1 MPSDDYRTREGDLLA
16 FLFIYSCF
24 LGICVCGI
32 LGGAIAAFVF
42 TCIFLDKDKDKG
54 GSDPTCLDA
63 GDAIWTY
70 VIVRLILGWCGGIC
84 SSPKNDG
91 GDGGDTTDNVM
102 GLICQAVISATLV
115 IYGGVVL
122 FSKDVCDQYKN
133 TGLYKMYYVMYWID
147 VSMLC
152 VMVLFFV
159 VVALAAV
166 CGGYEPADVQ
176 ENVRTSIQRRMS
188 GPGGRELRRMSGLGL
203 ANLDAN
209 NGENVEK
216 SVDEPVAAEAIVVAE
231 KTVSE
236 ESAAPEQAPA

>member
-1 MPSDDYRTREGDLLA
+1 MGALDDNPNFVCVVL
-16 FLFIYSCF
+16 CF
-24 LGICVCGI
+24 YCFGSIFVCGI
-32 LGGAIAAFVF
+32 LGGAVAAFVF

-84 SSPKNDG
+84 SSPKSDG
-91 GDGGDTTDNVM
+91 GDSTVNVM

-152 VMVLFFV
+152 VMVLSFV

-166 CGGYEPADVQ
+166 CGGNEPADVQ
-176 ENVRTSIQRRMS
+176 ENVRASIQRRMS
-188 GPGGRELRRMSGLGL
+188 GDGRELRYLRRMSGLGL
-203 ANLDAN
+203 ANLDAS